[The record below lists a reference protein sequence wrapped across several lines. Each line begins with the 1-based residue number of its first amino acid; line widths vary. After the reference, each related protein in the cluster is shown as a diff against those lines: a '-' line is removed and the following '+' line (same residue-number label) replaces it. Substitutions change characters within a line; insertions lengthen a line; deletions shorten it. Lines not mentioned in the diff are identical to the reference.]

1 MLSGKDTI
9 IACSSPPGR
18 GAISIIR
25 LSGDKAFTIIQKV
38 TKNKLKKQISVVKF
52 PLDNDLIEKCVLTI
66 FRSPNSYTG
75 EDVVEISTHGNP
87 LIVEEV
93 IKKCLKLGAKIAK
106 PGEFTLR
113 AFLNNKLSLDQ
124 SEAVIEIIN
133 ANSKS
138 SLKAAQNSLRGG
150 LKTKISK
157 IQDKLRETRVLV
169 ETLIDF
175 VDEDVN
181 IYIEEVISKIDE
193 FKQFFT
199 SFNEDMKA
207 YSSISNDVKVVV
219 IGPPNSGKSTLIN
232 AIIGKKVSIVNEK
245 HGTTRDVVSSS
256 CLIDGIRF
264 VFNDTAGIRKT
275 SDKIEEEGIKL
286 SKKALK
292 SADIVIYLA
301 DKEIDFDKLPIIKSK
316 KNIFVLN
323 KIDISNKKAPVGG
336 FAISAKTK
344 KNLKLLKEALTK
356 NFLKLNQEELLSVNI
371 RHLDLIKEAYKN
383 IGLISPGLVSSNLE
397 LVAENLKN
405 CDELLGEIYDPIS
418 SDDMLGKIFNKF
430 CIGK

>member
-1 MLSGKDTI
+1 MLSGRDTI
-9 IACSSPPGR
+9 VACSSPPGR

-25 LSGDKAFTIIQKV
+25 MSGDKALSIIKKI
-38 TKNKLKKQISVVKF
+38 TKNKLNKQISVVKF
-52 PLDNDLIEKCVLTI
+52 PLDNDLVEKCVLTI

-75 EDVVEISTHGNP
+75 EDIVEISTHGNP
-87 LIVEEV
+87 FIVEEV
-93 IKKCLKLGAKIAK
+93 IKKCLSSGAKIAK

-113 AFLNNKLSLDQ
+113 AFLNNKLSIDR
-124 SEAVIEIIN
+124 SEAVIDIIN
-133 ANSKS
+133 ANSKA
-138 SLKAAQNSLRGG
+138 SLRAAQNSLDGG
-150 LKTKISK
+150 LKVKISE

-193 FKQFFT
+193 FKDIFA
-199 SFNEDMKA
+199 SFSEDMKA
-207 YSSISNDVKVVV
+207 YSSISSDVKVVV

-232 AIIGKKVSIVNEK
+232 AIIGKKVSIVSEK
-245 HGTTRDVVSSS
+245 QGTTRDVVTSS

-275 SDKIEEEGIKL
+275 SDKIEKEGIKL

-301 DKEIDFDKLPIIKSK
+301 DKENDFDKLPIIKSK
-316 KNIFVLN
+316 KNIYVLN
-323 KIDISNKKAPVGG
+323 KIDLSNKKAPVGG
-336 FAISAKTK
+336 FAVSAKTK
-344 KNLKLLKEALTK
+344 KNLKPLKKALTH
-356 NFLKLNQEELLSVNI
+356 NFLKLDQEELLSVNI
-371 RHLDLIKEAYKN
+371 RHLDLIKKAHKY
-383 IGLISPGLVSSNLE
+383 IALISPGLVSSNLE
-397 LVAENLKN
+397 LVAENLRN

>member
-25 LSGDKAFTIIQKV
+25 LSGDRAFTIIQKI

-75 EDVVEISTHGNP
+75 EDIVEISTHGNP

-181 IYIEEVISKIDE
+181 IYIEEVIRKIDE
-193 FKQFFT
+193 FKQFFA

-232 AIIGKKVSIVNEK
+232 SIIGKKVSIVSER
-245 HGTTRDVVSSS
+245 HGTTRDVVTSS
-256 CLIDGIRF
+256 CLINGIRF

-301 DKEIDFDKLPIIKSK
+301 DKETDFDKLPVIKSK

-323 KIDISNKKAPVGG
+323 KVDISNKKAPIGG

-344 KNLKLLKEALTK
+344 KNLKFLIEALTQS
-356 NFLKLNQEELLSVNI
+356 FLQLNQEELLSVNI
-371 RHLDLIKEAYKN
+371 RHLDLIKKANKN
-383 IGLISPGLVSSNLE
+383 INLISSSLVGSNLE

-405 CDELLGEIYDPIS
+405 CDVLLGEIYDPIS
-418 SDDMLGKIFNKF
+418 SDEFLGKIFNKF

>member
-1 MLSGKDTI
+1 MLSEKDTI
-9 IACSSPPGR
+9 VACSSPPGR
-18 GAISIIR
+18 GAVSLIR
-25 LSGDKAFTIIQKV
+25 MSGDKALSIIQKI
-38 TKNKLKKQISVVKF
+38 TKNKLKKQTSVVNF
-52 PLDNDLIEKCVLTI
+52 PLNADLIEKCVLTI
-66 FRSPNSYTG
+66 FKAPNSYTG
-75 EDVVEISTHGNP
+75 EDIVEISTHGNP
-87 LIVEEV
+87 YIVEEV
-93 IKKCLKLGAKIAK
+93 IKKCLDSGAKIAN

-124 SEAVIEIIN
+124 SEAVKEVIN
-133 ANSKS
+133 ANSKA
-138 SLKAAQNSLRGG
+138 SLRAAQNSLEGG
-150 LKTKISK
+150 LKVKISEV
-157 IQDKLRETRVLV
+157 QDKLRETRVLV

-175 VDEDVN
+175 SDEDVN
-181 IYIEEVISKIDE
+181 VYIEEVIIKINE
-193 FKQFFT
+193 FKQFFA

-232 AIIGKKVSIVNEK
+232 AIIGKKVSIVSEK
-245 HGTTRDVVSSS
+245 QGTTRDVVTSS
-256 CLIDGIRF
+256 CLINGIRF

-275 SDKIEEEGIKL
+275 SDKIEKEGINL

-301 DKEIDFDKLPIIKSK
+301 DKENDFDKLPITKNK

-323 KIDISNKKAPVGG
+323 KIDLTKKKAPVGG

-344 KNLKLLKEALTK
+344 KNLKLLKKALAH
-356 NFLKLNQEELLSVNI
+356 NFLKLDQEELLSINI
-371 RHLDLIKEAYKN
+371 RHLDLIKKAYKN
-383 IGLISPGLVSSNLE
+383 IALISPGLISSNLE
-397 LVAENLKN
+397 LVAENLRN

>member
-1 MLSGKDTI
+1 MLSARDTI
-9 IACSSPPGR
+9 VACSSPPGR

-25 LSGDKAFTIIQKV
+25 MSGDKAFSIIQKI
-38 TKNKLKKQISVVKF
+38 TKNKLKKQLSVVKF
-52 PLDNDLIEKCVLTI
+52 PLDKDLFEKCVLTI

-75 EDVVEISTHGNP
+75 EDIVEISTHGNP
-87 LIVEEV
+87 YIVEEV
-93 IKKCLKLGAKIAK
+93 IKKCLNTGAKLAK

-113 AFLNNKLSLDQ
+113 AFLNNKLSLDR
-124 SEAVIEIIN
+124 SEAVIDIIN
-133 ANSKS
+133 ANSKA
-138 SLKAAQNSLRGG
+138 SLKAAQNSLEGG
-150 LKTKISK
+150 LRVKISE
-157 IQDKLRETRVLV
+157 IQDKLRETRVMV

-181 IYIEEVISKIDE
+181 IYIEEVIGKIDE
-193 FKQFFT
+193 FKSTFK
-199 SFNEDMKA
+199 SFNEEMKA
-207 YSSISNDVKVVV
+207 YSSISSDVKVVV

-245 HGTTRDVVSSS
+245 QGTTRDVVTSS

-264 VFNDTAGIRKT
+264 VFKDTAGIRKT
-275 SDKIEEEGIKL
+275 SDKIEKEGIKL
-286 SKKALK
+286 SKKELK

-301 DKEIDFDKLPIIKSK
+301 DKENDFDKLPLIKNK

-323 KIDISNKKAPVGG
+323 KIDLTKKRAPVGG
-336 FAISAKTK
+336 LAISAKTK
-344 KNLKLLKEALTK
+344 KNLKLLKNALAH

-371 RHLDLIKEAYKN
+371 RHLDLIKKAYKN
-383 IGLISPGLVSSNLE
+383 IALISPGLISSNLE
-397 LVAENLKN
+397 LVAENLRN

>member
-1 MLSGKDTI
+1 VLSGKDTI

-25 LSGDKAFTIIQKV
+25 LSGDRAFTIIQKI

-75 EDVVEISTHGNP
+75 EDIVEISTHGNP

-181 IYIEEVISKIDE
+181 IYIEEVIRKIDE
-193 FKQFFT
+193 FKQFFA

-232 AIIGKKVSIVNEK
+232 SIIGKKVSIVSER
-245 HGTTRDVVSSS
+245 HGTTRDVVTSS
-256 CLIDGIRF
+256 CLINGIRF

-301 DKEIDFDKLPIIKSK
+301 DKETDFDKLPVIKSK

-323 KIDISNKKAPVGG
+323 KVDISNKKAPIGG

-344 KNLKLLKEALTK
+344 KNLKFLIEALTQS
-356 NFLKLNQEELLSVNI
+356 FLQLNQEELLSVNI
-371 RHLDLIKEAYKN
+371 RHLDLIKKANKN
-383 IGLISPGLVSSNLE
+383 INLISSSLVGSNLE

-405 CDELLGEIYDPIS
+405 CDVLLGEIYDPIS
-418 SDDMLGKIFNKF
+418 SDEFLGKIFNKF

>member
-1 MLSGKDTI
+1 MLSARDTI
-9 IACSSPPGR
+9 VACSTPPGR

-25 LSGDKAFTIIQKV
+25 MSGDKAFSIIKKI
-38 TKNKLKKQISVVKF
+38 TKNELKKQISVVKF
-52 PLDNDLIEKCVLTI
+52 PLDKDLFEKCVLTI

-75 EDVVEISTHGNP
+75 EDIVEISTHGNP
-87 LIVEEV
+87 YIVEEV
-93 IKKCLKLGAKIAK
+93 IKKCINTGAKIAK

-113 AFLNNKLSLDQ
+113 AFLNNKLSLDR
-124 SEAVIEIIN
+124 SEAVIDVIN
-133 ANSKS
+133 ANSKA
-138 SLKAAQNSLRGG
+138 SLKAAQNSLKGG
-150 LKTKISK
+150 LKVKISE
-157 IQDKLRETRVLV
+157 IQDKLRDTRVMV

-181 IYIEEVISKIDE
+181 IYIEEVIQKIDE
-193 FKQFFT
+193 FKSTFK
-199 SFNEDMKA
+199 SFNDEMKA
-207 YSSISNDVKVVV
+207 YSSISSDVKVVV

-245 HGTTRDVVSSS
+245 KGTTRDVVTSS

-264 VFNDTAGIRKT
+264 VFKDTAGIRKT

-301 DKEIDFDKLPIIKSK
+301 DKENDFDKLPFIKDK

-323 KIDISNKKAPVGG
+323 KIDLAKKKAPIGG
-336 FAISAKTK
+336 LAISAKTK
-344 KNLKLLKEALTK
+344 KNLKLLKNALSD

-371 RHLDLIKEAYKN
+371 RHLDLIKKAYKN
-383 IGLISPGLVSSNLE
+383 IALISPGLISSNLE
-397 LVAENLKN
+397 LVAENLRN

>member
-25 LSGDKAFTIIQKV
+25 MSGDKAFAIIQKI

-52 PLDNDLIEKCVLTI
+52 PLHNDLIEKCVLTI

-75 EDVVEISTHGNP
+75 EDIVEISTHGNP

-181 IYIEEVISKIDE
+181 IYIEEVISKIGE
-193 FKQFFT
+193 FKQFFA

-245 HGTTRDVVSSS
+245 HGTTRDVVTSS

-264 VFNDTAGIRKT
+264 VFKDTAGIRKT

-323 KIDISNKKAPVGG
+323 KVDISNKKAPIGG

-344 KNLKLLKEALTK
+344 KNLKLLKEALTQS
-356 NFLKLNQEELLSVNI
+356 FLQLNQEELLSVNI
-371 RHLDLIKEAYKN
+371 RHLDLIKKANKN
-383 IGLISPGLVSSNLE
+383 IDLISPGLVGSNLE

-418 SDDMLGKIFNKF
+418 SDEFLGKIFNKF

>member
-9 IACSSPPGR
+9 VACSSPPGR
-18 GAISIIR
+18 GAISVIR
-25 LSGDKAFTIIQKV
+25 LSGDKAFSVIQKI
-38 TKNKLKKQISVVKF
+38 TKIKLKKQVSVVKF
-52 PLDNDLIEKCVLTI
+52 PLNTDSIEKCVLTI
-66 FRSPNSYTG
+66 FRAPNSYTG
-75 EDVVEISTHGNP
+75 EDIVEISTHGNP
-87 LIVEEV
+87 YIVEEV
-93 IKKCLKLGAKIAK
+93 IKKCLDSGAKIAK

-133 ANSKS
+133 ANSKA
-138 SLKAAQNSLRGG
+138 SLKAAQNSLEGG
-150 LKTKISK
+150 LKVKISA

-175 VDEDVN
+175 SDEDVN
-181 IYIEEVISKIDE
+181 VYIEEVISKINE
-193 FKQFFT
+193 FKRFFA
-199 SFNEDMKA
+199 SFNEEMKA
-207 YSSISNDVKVVV
+207 YSSISNDVKVAV

-245 HGTTRDVVSSS
+245 QGTTRDVVTSS

-264 VFNDTAGIRKT
+264 VFSDTAGIRKT
-275 SDKIEEEGIKL
+275 LDKIEKEGIKL
-286 SKKALK
+286 SKEALK

-301 DKEIDFDKLPIIKSK
+301 DKESDFDKLPVIKSK
-316 KNIFVLN
+316 KNIYVLN
-323 KIDISNKKAPVGG
+323 KIDLSNKKAPDGG

-344 KNLKLLKEALTK
+344 KNLKLLKKNLAH

-371 RHLDLIKEAYKN
+371 RHLDLIKKAHKN
-383 IGLISPGLVSSNLE
+383 IVLISPGLVSSNLE
-397 LVAENLKN
+397 LVAENLRN

>member
-1 MLSGKDTI
+1 MLSGRDTI
-9 IACSSPPGR
+9 VACSSPPGR

-25 LSGDKAFTIIQKV
+25 MSGDKALSIIKKI
-38 TKNKLKKQISVVKF
+38 TKNKLNKQISVVKF

-75 EDVVEISTHGNP
+75 EDIVEISTHGNP
-87 LIVEEV
+87 FIVEEV
-93 IKKCLKLGAKIAK
+93 IKKCLNSGAKIAK

-124 SEAVIEIIN
+124 SEAVVDIIN
-133 ANSKS
+133 ANSKA
-138 SLKAAQNSLRGG
+138 SLKAAQNSLEGG
-150 LKTKISK
+150 LKIKISK
-157 IQDKLRETRVLV
+157 VQDKLRETRVFV

-193 FKQFFT
+193 FKHIFA

-207 YSSISNDVKVVV
+207 YSSISSDVKVVV

-245 HGTTRDVVSSS
+245 QGTTRDVVTSS

-264 VFNDTAGIRKT
+264 VFKDTAGIRKT
-275 SDKIEEEGIKL
+275 SDKIEKEGIKL

-301 DKEIDFDKLPIIKSK
+301 DKENDFDKLPVIKSK
-316 KNIFVLN
+316 KNIYVLN
-323 KIDISNKKAPVGG
+323 KIDLSHKKAPIEG

-344 KNLKLLKEALTK
+344 KNLKLLKKALAH

-371 RHLDLIKEAYKN
+371 RHLDLIKKAYKN
-383 IGLISPGLVSSNLE
+383 IALISPGLVCSNLE
-397 LVAENLKN
+397 LVAENLRN

-418 SDDMLGKIFNKF
+418 SDDMLGKIFSKF

>member
-1 MLSGKDTI
+1 MLSEKDTI
-9 IACSSPPGR
+9 VACSSPPGR

-25 LSGDKAFTIIQKV
+25 LSGDKAFSIIQKI

-52 PLDNDLIEKCVLTI
+52 PLEKGLIEKCVLTI

-75 EDVVEISTHGNP
+75 EDIVEVSTHGNP
-87 LIVEEV
+87 YIVEKV
-93 IKKCLKLGAKIAK
+93 IKKCLDSGAKIAK

-133 ANSKS
+133 ANSKA
-138 SLKAAQNSLRGG
+138 SLKAAQNSLEGG
-150 LKTKISK
+150 LKTKIS
-157 IQDKLRETRVLV
+157 QVQHRLRETRVLV

-181 IYIEEVISKIDE
+181 VYIEEVLTKIDE
-193 FKQFFT
+193 FKQFFA
-199 SFNEDMKA
+199 SFNEDMKT
-207 YSSISNDVKVVV
+207 YSTISNDVKVVV

-245 HGTTRDVVSSS
+245 RGTTRDVVTSS
-256 CLIDGIRF
+256 CSIDGIRF
-264 VFNDTAGIRKT
+264 VFNDTAGIRRT
-275 SDKIEEEGIKL
+275 SDKIEKEGIKL

-292 SADIVIYLA
+292 NADIVIYLV
-301 DKEIDFDKLPIIKSK
+301 DKENDFNKLPIIKSK

-323 KIDISNKKAPVGG
+323 KIDLRNKKAPKGG

-344 KNLKLLKEALTK
+344 KNLKLLKKALTK
-356 NFLKLNQEELLSVNI
+356 SFLTLNQEELLSVNM
-371 RHLDLIKEAYKN
+371 RHLDLIKKAYKN
-383 IGLISPGLVSSNLE
+383 VSSISPALVSSNLE

-405 CDELLGEIYDPIS
+405 CDELLGQIYDPIS

>member
-1 MLSGKDTI
+1 MLSEKDTI
-9 IACSSPPGR
+9 VACSSPPGR
-18 GAISIIR
+18 GAVSLIR
-25 LSGDKAFTIIQKV
+25 MSGDKALSIIQKI

-52 PLDNDLIEKCVLTI
+52 PLSADLIEKCVLTI
-66 FRSPNSYTG
+66 FKAPNSYTG
-75 EDVVEISTHGNP
+75 EDIVEISTHGNP
-87 LIVEEV
+87 YIVERV
-93 IKKCLKLGAKIAK
+93 IKKCLDSGAKIAN

-124 SEAVIEIIN
+124 SEAVKEVIN
-133 ANSKS
+133 ANSKA
-138 SLKAAQNSLRGG
+138 SLKAAQNSLEGG
-150 LKTKISK
+150 LRVKISEV
-157 IQDKLRETRVLV
+157 QDKLRETRVLV

-175 VDEDVN
+175 SDEDVN
-181 IYIEEVISKIDE
+181 VYIEEVISKIDE
-193 FKQFFT
+193 FKRFFA

-232 AIIGKKVSIVNEK
+232 AIIGKKVSIVSEK
-245 HGTTRDVVSSS
+245 KGTTRDVVTSS

-275 SDKIEEEGIKL
+275 SDKIEKEGINL

-301 DKEIDFDKLPIIKSK
+301 DKENDFDKLPITKNK

-323 KIDISNKKAPVGG
+323 KIDLTKKKAPVGG

-344 KNLKLLKEALTK
+344 RNLKLLKKALAH

-371 RHLDLIKEAYKN
+371 RHLDLIKKAYKN
-383 IGLISPGLVSSNLE
+383 IALISPDLVSSNLE
-397 LVAENLKN
+397 LVAENLRN

>member
-1 MLSGKDTI
+1 MLSARDTI
-9 IACSSPPGR
+9 VACSSPPGR

-25 LSGDKAFTIIQKV
+25 MSGDKAFSIIQKI
-38 TKNKLKKQISVVKF
+38 TKNKLKKQLSVVKF
-52 PLDNDLIEKCVLTI
+52 PLDKDLFEKCVLTI

-75 EDVVEISTHGNP
+75 EDIVEISTHGNP
-87 LIVEEV
+87 YIVEEV
-93 IKKCLKLGAKIAK
+93 IKKCLNTGAKLAK

-113 AFLNNKLSLDQ
+113 AFLNNKLSLDR
-124 SEAVIEIIN
+124 SEAVIDIIN
-133 ANSKS
+133 ANSKA
-138 SLKAAQNSLRGG
+138 SLKAAQNSLEGG
-150 LKTKISK
+150 LKVKISE
-157 IQDKLRETRVLV
+157 IQDKLRETRVMV

-181 IYIEEVISKIDE
+181 IYIEEVIGKIDE
-193 FKQFFT
+193 FKSTFK
-199 SFNEDMKA
+199 SFNEEMKA
-207 YSSISNDVKVVV
+207 YSSISSDVKVVV

-245 HGTTRDVVSSS
+245 QGTTRDVVTSS

-264 VFNDTAGIRKT
+264 VFKDTAGIRKT
-275 SDKIEEEGIKL
+275 SDKIEKEGIKL

-301 DKEIDFDKLPIIKSK
+301 DKENDFDKLPLIKNK

-323 KIDISNKKAPVGG
+323 KIDLTKKRAPVGG
-336 FAISAKTK
+336 LAISAKTK
-344 KNLKLLKEALTK
+344 KNLKLLKNALAH

-371 RHLDLIKEAYKN
+371 RHLDLIKKAYKN
-383 IGLISPGLVSSNLE
+383 IALISPSLISSNLE
-397 LVAENLKN
+397 LVAENLRN

>member
-1 MLSGKDTI
+1 MLSEKDTI
-9 IACSSPPGR
+9 VACSSPPGR
-18 GAISIIR
+18 GAISVIR
-25 LSGDKAFTIIQKV
+25 LSGDKAFSIIQKI
-38 TKNKLKKQISVVKF
+38 TKSKLKKQISVVKF
-52 PLDNDLIEKCVLTI
+52 PLNADLIEKCVLTI
-66 FRSPNSYTG
+66 FKAPNSYTG
-75 EDVVEISTHGNP
+75 EDIVEISTHGNP
-87 LIVEEV
+87 YIVEEV
-93 IKKCLKLGAKIAK
+93 IKKCLDSGAKIAK

-133 ANSKS
+133 ANSKA
-138 SLKAAQNSLRGG
+138 SLKAAQNSLEGG
-150 LKTKISK
+150 LKVKISAV
-157 IQDKLRETRVLV
+157 QDKLRETRVLV

-175 VDEDVN
+175 TDEDVN
-181 IYIEEVISKIDE
+181 VYIEEVITKINE
-193 FKQFFT
+193 FKQFFA

-245 HGTTRDVVSSS
+245 QGTTRDVVTSS

-264 VFNDTAGIRKT
+264 VFSDTAGIRKT
-275 SDKIEEEGIKL
+275 LDKIEKEGIKL

-301 DKEIDFDKLPIIKSK
+301 DKESDFDKLPVIKSK
-316 KNIFVLN
+316 KNIYVLN
-323 KIDISNKKAPVGG
+323 KIDLSNKKAPDGG

-344 KNLKLLKEALTK
+344 KNLKLLKKTLAHS
-356 NFLKLNQEELLSVNI
+356 FLKLNQEELLSVNI
-371 RHLDLIKEAYKN
+371 RHLDLIKKAYKN
-383 IGLISPGLVSSNLE
+383 IALISPGLVSSNLE
-397 LVAENLKN
+397 LVAENLRN

>member
-1 MLSGKDTI
+1 MLSEKDTI
-9 IACSSPPGR
+9 VACSSPPGR
-18 GAISIIR
+18 GAISVIR
-25 LSGDKAFTIIQKV
+25 LSGDKAFSIIQKI

-52 PLDNDLIEKCVLTI
+52 PLNADLIEKCVLTI
-66 FRSPNSYTG
+66 FKAPNSYTG
-75 EDVVEISTHGNP
+75 EDIVEISTHGNP
-87 LIVEEV
+87 YIVEEV
-93 IKKCLKLGAKIAK
+93 IKKCLDSGAKIAK

-133 ANSKS
+133 ANSKA
-138 SLKAAQNSLRGG
+138 SLKAAQNSLEGG
-150 LKTKISK
+150 LKVKISA

-175 VDEDVN
+175 SDEDVN
-181 IYIEEVISKIDE
+181 VYIEEVKNKINE
-193 FKQFFT
+193 FRLFFA

-245 HGTTRDVVSSS
+245 QGTTRDVVTSS

-264 VFNDTAGIRKT
+264 VFSDTAGIRKT
-275 SDKIEEEGIKL
+275 LDKIEKEGIEL

-301 DKEIDFDKLPIIKSK
+301 DKENDFDKLPIIKNK

-323 KIDISNKKAPVGG
+323 KIDLTNKKAPVGG

-344 KNLKLLKEALTK
+344 KNLKLLKKALAH

-371 RHLDLIKEAYKN
+371 RHLDLIKKAYKN
-383 IGLISPGLVSSNLE
+383 IALISPGLVSSNLE
-397 LVAENLKN
+397 LVAENLRN

>member
-25 LSGDKAFTIIQKV
+25 LSGDKAFTIIQKI
-38 TKNKLKKQISVVKF
+38 TKNKLKKQISIVKF

-66 FRSPNSYTG
+66 FKSPNSYTG
-75 EDVVEISTHGNP
+75 EDIVEISTHGNP

-181 IYIEEVISKIDE
+181 IYIEEVIRKIDE
-193 FKQFFT
+193 FKQFFA

-232 AIIGKKVSIVNEK
+232 SIIGKKVSIVSER
-245 HGTTRDVVSSS
+245 HGTTRDVVTSS
-256 CLIDGIRF
+256 CLINGIRF

-301 DKEIDFDKLPIIKSK
+301 DKETDFDKLPVIKSK

-323 KIDISNKKAPVGG
+323 KVDISNKKAPIGG

-344 KNLKLLKEALTK
+344 KNLKFLIEALTQS
-356 NFLKLNQEELLSVNI
+356 FLQLNQEELLSVNI
-371 RHLDLIKEAYKN
+371 RHLDLIKKANKN
-383 IGLISPGLVSSNLE
+383 INLISSSLVGSNLE

-405 CDELLGEIYDPIS
+405 CDVLLGEIYDPIS
-418 SDDMLGKIFNKF
+418 SDEFLGKIFNKF

>member
-52 PLDNDLIEKCVLTI
+52 PLDKDLIEKCVLTI

-275 SDKIEEEGIKL
+275 SDKIEKEGIKL

-344 KNLKLLKEALTK
+344 KNLKLLKEALTQ

-383 IGLISPGLVSSNLE
+383 ISLISPGLVSSNLE

>member
-1 MLSGKDTI
+1 MLSGRDTI
-9 IACSSPPGR
+9 VACSSPPGR

-25 LSGDKAFTIIQKV
+25 MSGDKALSIIKKI
-38 TKNKLKKQISVVKF
+38 TKNKLNKQISVVKF

-75 EDVVEISTHGNP
+75 EDIVEISTHGNP
-87 LIVEEV
+87 FIVEEV
-93 IKKCLKLGAKIAK
+93 IKKCLNSGAKIAK

-113 AFLNNKLSLDQ
+113 AFLNNKLTLDQ
-124 SEAVIEIIN
+124 SEAVVDIIN
-133 ANSKS
+133 ANSKA
-138 SLKAAQNSLRGG
+138 SLKAAQNSLEGG
-150 LKTKISK
+150 LKIKISEV
-157 IQDKLRETRVLV
+157 QDKLRETRVFV

-193 FKQFFT
+193 FKHIFA

-207 YSSISNDVKVVV
+207 YSSISSDVKVVV

-245 HGTTRDVVSSS
+245 QGTTRDVVTSS

-264 VFNDTAGIRKT
+264 VFKDTAGIRKT
-275 SDKIEEEGIKL
+275 SDKIEKEGIRL

-301 DKEIDFDKLPIIKSK
+301 DKESDFDKLPVIKSK
-316 KNIFVLN
+316 KNIYVLN
-323 KIDISNKKAPVGG
+323 KIDLSHKKAPIEG

-344 KNLKLLKEALTK
+344 KNLKLLKKALAH

-371 RHLDLIKEAYKN
+371 RHLDLIKKAYKN
-383 IGLISPGLVSSNLE
+383 IALISPGLVGSNLE
-397 LVAENLKN
+397 LVAENLRN

-418 SDDMLGKIFNKF
+418 SDDMLGKIFSKF

>member
-9 IACSSPPGR
+9 VACSSPPGR
-18 GAISIIR
+18 GAISTIR
-25 LSGDKAFTIIQKV
+25 LSGNNALSIIQKI

-52 PLDNDLIEKCVLTI
+52 PLDADLIEKCVLTI

-75 EDVVEISTHGNP
+75 EDLVEISTHGNP
-87 LIVEEV
+87 YIVEKV
-93 IKKCLKLGAKIAK
+93 INKCLKSGAKIAK

-133 ANSKS
+133 ANSKA
-138 SLKAAQNSLRGG
+138 SLRAAQNSLDGG
-150 LKTKISK
+150 LKAKISK
-157 IQDKLRETRVLV
+157 IQNRLREARVLV

-175 VDEDVN
+175 VDEDIN
-181 IYIEEVISKIDE
+181 IYIEEVALKIDE
-193 FKQFFT
+193 FKSFFT
-199 SFNEDMKA
+199 IFNEDMIA
-207 YSSISNDVKVVV
+207 YSSISSDVKVVV

-245 HGTTRDVVSSS
+245 QGTTRDVVTSS

-292 SADIVIYLA
+292 KADVVIYLA
-301 DKEIDFDKLPIIKSK
+301 DNESDFNKLPIIKSK

-323 KIDISNKKAPVGG
+323 KIDLCKKKAPRGG

-344 KNLKLLKEALTK
+344 KNLKLLKKALAQ

-371 RHLDLIKEAYKN
+371 RHLDLIKKARKN
-383 IGLISPGLVSSNLE
+383 IALITPALISSNLE
-397 LVAENLKN
+397 LVAENLRN

>member
-9 IACSSPPGR
+9 VACSSPPGR
-18 GAISIIR
+18 GAISVIR
-25 LSGDKAFTIIQKV
+25 LSGDKAISIIQKI
-38 TKNKLKKQISVVKF
+38 TNSKPKKIVSIIRF
-52 PLDNDLIEKCVLTI
+52 PLDVGLNEKCVLTI
-66 FRSPNSYTG
+66 FKAPNSYTG

-87 LIVEEV
+87 YIVEKV
-93 IKKCLKLGAKIAK
+93 IGKCLNSGAKIAK

-124 SEAVIEIIN
+124 SEAVIEVIN
-133 ANSKS
+133 ANSKA
-138 SLKAAQNSLRGG
+138 SLKAAQNSLEGG
-150 LKTKISK
+150 LKVKISGV
-157 IQDKLRETRVLV
+157 QRKLRETRVLV

-181 IYIEEVISKIDE
+181 LYIRDVIIKIEE
-193 FKQFFT
+193 FKRFFL
-199 SFNEDMKA
+199 SFHADMKA
-207 YSSISNDVKVVV
+207 YNSVSADVKVVV
-219 IGPPNSGKSTLIN
+219 VGLPNSGKSTLIN
-232 AIIGKKVSIVNEK
+232 AIVGEKVSIVNEK
-245 HGTTRDVVSSS
+245 RGTTRDVVSAS

-264 VFNDTAGIRKT
+264 IFSDTAGIRKT

-292 SADIVIYLA
+292 RADIAIYLA
-301 DKEIDFDKLPIIKSK
+301 DKESDFGKLPTIKGK

-323 KIDISNKKAPVGG
+323 KIDLCKKKAPFEG

-344 KNLKLLKEALTK
+344 KNLKLLKKELTES
-356 NFLKLNQEELLSVNI
+356 FLKFNQEELLSVNM
-371 RHLDLIKEAYKN
+371 RHLNLIVEAHKILN
-383 IGLISPGLVSSNLE
+383 LISPSLVEYNLE
-397 LVAENLKN
+397 LVAENLRM

-418 SDDMLGKIFNKF
+418 SDDILGKIFDKF

>member
-1 MLSGKDTI
+1 VLSGKDTI

-52 PLDNDLIEKCVLTI
+52 PLDKDLVEKCVLTI

-219 IGPPNSGKSTLIN
+219 IGPPT
-232 AIIGKKVSIVNEK
+232 
-245 HGTTRDVVSSS
+245 H
-256 CLIDGIRF
+256 
-264 VFNDTAGIRKT
+264 
-275 SDKIEEEGIKL
+275 
-286 SKKALK
+286 
-292 SADIVIYLA
+292 
-301 DKEIDFDKLPIIKSK
+301 
-316 KNIFVLN
+316 
-323 KIDISNKKAPVGG
+323 
-336 FAISAKTK
+336 
-344 KNLKLLKEALTK
+344 
-356 NFLKLNQEELLSVNI
+356 
-371 RHLDLIKEAYKN
+371 
-383 IGLISPGLVSSNLE
+383 
-397 LVAENLKN
+397 ENLH
-405 CDELLGEIYDPIS
+405 
-418 SDDMLGKIFNKF
+418 
-430 CIGK
+430 

>member
-1 MLSGKDTI
+1 M
-9 IACSSPPGR
+9 
-18 GAISIIR
+18 
-25 LSGDKAFTIIQKV
+25 SGDKAFSIIQKI
-38 TKNKLKKQISVVKF
+38 TKNKLKKQLSVVKF
-52 PLDNDLIEKCVLTI
+52 PLDKDLFEKCVLTI

-75 EDVVEISTHGNP
+75 EDIVEISTHGNP
-87 LIVEEV
+87 YIVEEV
-93 IKKCLKLGAKIAK
+93 IKKCLNTGAKLAK

-113 AFLNNKLSLDQ
+113 AFLNNKLSLDR
-124 SEAVIEIIN
+124 SEAVIDIIN
-133 ANSKS
+133 ANSKA
-138 SLKAAQNSLRGG
+138 SLKAAQNSLEGG
-150 LKTKISK
+150 LKVKISE
-157 IQDKLRETRVLV
+157 IQDKLRETRVMV

-181 IYIEEVISKIDE
+181 IYIEEVIGKIDE
-193 FKQFFT
+193 FKSTFK
-199 SFNEDMKA
+199 SFNEEMKA
-207 YSSISNDVKVVV
+207 YSSISSDVKVVV

-245 HGTTRDVVSSS
+245 QGTTRDVVTSS

-264 VFNDTAGIRKT
+264 VFKDTAGIRKT
-275 SDKIEEEGIKL
+275 SDKIEKEGIKL

-301 DKEIDFDKLPIIKSK
+301 DKENDFDKLPLIKNK

-323 KIDISNKKAPVGG
+323 KIDLTKKRAPVGG
-336 FAISAKTK
+336 LAISAKTK
-344 KNLKLLKEALTK
+344 KNLKLLKNALAH

-371 RHLDLIKEAYKN
+371 RHLDLIKKAYKN
-383 IGLISPGLVSSNLE
+383 IALISPGLISSNLE
-397 LVAENLKN
+397 LVAENLRN

>member
-1 MLSGKDTI
+1 VLSGKDTI

-18 GAISIIR
+18 GAISTIR
-25 LSGDKAFTIIQKV
+25 LSGDKAFTIIQKI
-38 TKNKLKKQISVVKF
+38 TKNKLKKQISVAKF

-75 EDVVEISTHGNP
+75 EDIVEISTHGNP

-138 SLKAAQNSLRGG
+138 SLKAAQNSLGGG

-181 IYIEEVISKIDE
+181 IYIEEVVCKIGE
-193 FKQFFT
+193 FKQFFA

-232 AIIGKKVSIVNEK
+232 AIIGKKVSIVNERR
-245 HGTTRDVVSSS
+245 GTTRDVVTSS

-301 DKEIDFDKLPIIKSK
+301 DNEIDFDKLPIIKSK

-323 KIDISNKKAPVGG
+323 KVDISNKKAPIGG

-344 KNLKLLKEALTK
+344 KNLKLLKEALTQS
-356 NFLKLNQEELLSVNI
+356 FLQLNQEELLSVNI
-371 RHLDLIKEAYKN
+371 RHLDLIKKANKN
-383 IGLISPGLVSSNLE
+383 IDLISPALVGSNLE

-418 SDDMLGKIFNKF
+418 SDEFLGKIFNKF

>member
-52 PLDNDLIEKCVLTI
+52 PLDKDLIEKCVLTI

-75 EDVVEISTHGNP
+75 EDIVEISTHGNP

-275 SDKIEEEGIKL
+275 SDKIEKEGIKL

-344 KNLKLLKEALTK
+344 KNLKLLKEALTQ

>member
-9 IACSSPPGR
+9 VACSSPPGR
-18 GAISIIR
+18 GAISVIR
-25 LSGDKAFTIIQKV
+25 LSGDKAFSIIKKI
-38 TKNKLKKQISVVKF
+38 TKNKLKKQISFIKF
-52 PLDNDLIEKCVLTI
+52 PLEKGLIEKCVLTI

-75 EDVVEISTHGNP
+75 EDIVEISTHGNP
-87 LIVEEV
+87 YIVEKV
-93 IKKCLKLGAKIAK
+93 IKKCLDSGAKIAK

-124 SEAVIEIIN
+124 SEAVIAIIN
-133 ANSKS
+133 ANSKA
-138 SLKAAQNSLRGG
+138 SLKAAQNSLEGG
-150 LKTKISK
+150 LKAKISE
-157 IQDKLRETRVLV
+157 IQHKLRETRVLV

-181 IYIEEVISKIDE
+181 IYIEEVLSKIDE
-193 FKQFFT
+193 FKRFFE
-199 SFNEDMKA
+199 SFNEDMKT
-207 YSSISNDVKVVV
+207 YSTISNDVKVVV

-245 HGTTRDVVSSS
+245 QGTTRDVVTSS
-256 CLIDGIRF
+256 CSIDGIRF
-264 VFNDTAGIRKT
+264 IFNDTAGIRKT
-275 SDKIEEEGIKL
+275 ADKIEQEGIEL

-301 DKEIDFDKLPIIKSK
+301 DKENDFEKLPVIKSK

-323 KIDISNKKAPVGG
+323 KIDLSNKKAPEGG

-344 KNLKLLKEALTK
+344 KNLKLLKKALTK
-356 NFLKLNQEELLSVNI
+356 NFLKLNQEELLSVNM
-371 RHLDLIKEAYKN
+371 RHLDLIRKAYKSVA
-383 IGLISPGLVSSNLE
+383 LISPALVGSNLE

-405 CDELLGEIYDPIS
+405 CDELLGQIYDPIS

>member
-1 MLSGKDTI
+1 MLSGRDTI
-9 IACSSPPGR
+9 VACSSPPGR

-25 LSGDKAFTIIQKV
+25 MSGDKALSIIKKI
-38 TKNKLKKQISVVKF
+38 TKNKLNKQISVVKF
-52 PLDNDLIEKCVLTI
+52 PLENDLIEKCVLTI

-75 EDVVEISTHGNP
+75 EDIVEISTHGNP
-87 LIVEEV
+87 FIVEEV
-93 IKKCLKLGAKIAK
+93 IKKCLNSGAKIAK

-124 SEAVIEIIN
+124 SEAVVDIIN
-133 ANSKS
+133 ANSKA
-138 SLKAAQNSLRGG
+138 SLKAAQNSLEGG
-150 LKTKISK
+150 LKIKISEV
-157 IQDKLRETRVLV
+157 QDKLRETRVFV

-193 FKQFFT
+193 FKHIFA

-207 YSSISNDVKVVV
+207 YSSISSDVKVVV

-245 HGTTRDVVSSS
+245 QGTTRDVVTSS

-264 VFNDTAGIRKT
+264 VFKDTAGIRKT
-275 SDKIEEEGIKL
+275 SDKIEKEGIRL

-301 DKEIDFDKLPIIKSK
+301 DKENDFDKLPVIKSK
-316 KNIFVLN
+316 KNIYVLN
-323 KIDISNKKAPVGG
+323 KIDLSHKKAPIGG

-344 KNLKLLKEALTK
+344 KNLKLLKKALAH
-356 NFLKLNQEELLSVNI
+356 NFLKLNQE
-371 RHLDLIKEAYKN
+371 
-383 IGLISPGLVSSNLE
+383 
-397 LVAENLKN
+397 
-405 CDELLGEIYDPIS
+405 
-418 SDDMLGKIFNKF
+418 
-430 CIGK
+430 